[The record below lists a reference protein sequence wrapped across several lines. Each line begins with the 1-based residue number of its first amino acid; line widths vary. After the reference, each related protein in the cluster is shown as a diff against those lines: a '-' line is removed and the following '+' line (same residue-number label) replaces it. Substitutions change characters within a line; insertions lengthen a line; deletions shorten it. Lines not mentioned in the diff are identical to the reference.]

1 MSLAAAKQAQE
12 GYGVLALF
20 SNESAQVH
28 LSLDLSRGFVELLVI
43 LFPGLGLEAE
53 AVERITD
60 AFYTLGAP

>member
-12 GYGVLALF
+12 GYGVLALL

-43 LFPGLGLEAE
+43 LFPGLGLETE
-53 AVERITD
+53 AVEKIAD
-60 AFYTLGAP
+60 ALYTLGAP